1 MDRLTRLMGK
11 LSLVY
16 LAFGFVLGAVLL
28 AGEGAGAGWGA
39 AWGNVH
45 AHVLFVGWFVQ
56 FAVGIAYWLLPR
68 RKTAAQPLG
77 YDERL
82 ALLACGLINVGLL
95 LRVVIEPMFSL
106 QVIQGPVVTLG
117 LALSGILQAG
127 AGLIWAFQLWGR
139 FFRRFSASTPINSK

>member
-16 LAFGFVLGAVLL
+16 LALGFVLGAVLL
-28 AGEGAGAGWGA
+28 AGEGVSAGWGA

-82 ALLACGLINVGLL
+82 ALLACGLINAGLL
-95 LRVVIEPMFSL
+95 LRVVIEPCFYL
-106 QVIQGPVVTLG
+106 QVIEGPVVTLG
-117 LALSGILQAG
+117 LALSGVLQAG

-139 FFRRFSASTPINSK
+139 FFRRFSASTPAANK

>member
-11 LSLVY
+11 LSLLY
-16 LAFGFVLGAVLL
+16 LALGFVLGALL
-28 AGEGAGAGWGA
+28 LVGEGAGAGWGA

-45 AHVLFVGWFVQ
+45 THVLFVGWFVQ

-82 ALLACGLINVGLL
+82 ALLACGLINAGLL
-95 LRVVIEPMFSL
+95 LRVVIEPMFNL

-117 LALSGILQAG
+117 LALSGVLQAG

-139 FFRRFSASTPINSK
+139 FFRRFSASTPANSK

>member
-1 MDRLTRLMGK
+1 MDRLTRLMGR

-16 LAFGFVLGAVLL
+16 LGLGFILGAVLL
-28 AGEGAGAGWGA
+28 AGEGVSANWGA

-77 YDERL
+77 YNERL
-82 ALLACGLINVGLL
+82 ALLACGLINAGLL
-95 LRVVIEPMFSL
+95 LRVVLEPCFYL
-106 QVIQGPVVTLG
+106 QIIQGPFVTLG

-127 AGLIWAFQLWGR
+127 AGLIWASQLWGR
-139 FFRRFSASTPINSK
+139 FFRRYSATTPANK